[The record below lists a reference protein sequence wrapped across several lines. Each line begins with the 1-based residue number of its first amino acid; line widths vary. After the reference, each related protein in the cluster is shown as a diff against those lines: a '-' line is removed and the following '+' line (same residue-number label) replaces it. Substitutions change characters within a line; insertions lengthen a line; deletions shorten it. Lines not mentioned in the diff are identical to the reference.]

1 MTSGNYQMASGG
13 LRQELELLDDHEV
26 HDHLRNYIQNFLLDP
41 LVTVVYINRLSQSVN
56 PRDAQGMSVL
66 SYLTGKYIQLEPYD
80 QNGLGISLVFDK
92 DAAIQSR
99 AAYLKVCNANNS
111 WQERVDKFL
120 DMKKPESALAMLRTL
135 LDDAPRNIVLA
146 DKSLWLGV
154 KAGLKPIKKLL
165 DLDVPEEHRECWQR
179 RLFQA
184 NASLNAV
191 EPALDIW
198 SRLDKTRCDENT
210 LNLAAEVLLKAGER
224 EQAAAAYAA
233 SLQLDDNQDSVRRR
247 IAEIQNPFQI
257 DWSLLES
264 KSVNIYLYSF
274 NKAELLGQTLQSL
287 AGCRIGKARIKVL
300 LNGCTDD
307 SRSVVQN
314 ARQMFPDNDFQIIPL
329 QVNVG
334 APAARNWLIAE
345 PDTRTADYTVFLDD
359 DVELQPDFLG
369 HFLTVAATDS
379 KIGVVGCKV
388 LFPGERLSYQ
398 YLFRNV
404 SVAKQ
409 GMLRISLDKPNQIFD
424 NNHYDFVR
432 ETANVMGCCHLLSR
446 EALLDVPTFDLCF
459 SPTQMDDIAHDFDLR
474 LKGYKVVYTGLV
486 GCIHHQK
493 TGSKSSLLAD
503 DKRLG
508 NLLGNDVKFYYR
520 YKSQLAQLK
529 TLRNP

>member
-1 MTSGNYQMASGG
+1 MTSDNYQMASGG
-13 LRQELELLDDHEV
+13 LRQELELLDDQEV
-26 HDHLRNYIQNFLLDP
+26 HDHLRNYIQNFLLDAS
-41 LVTVVYINRLSQSVN
+41 VAVGYINRLSQSVDPN
-56 PRDAQGMSVL
+56 NARGMSVL
-66 SYLTGKYIQLEPYD
+66 SYLTSKFATFEPFDQAGLEIALLF
-80 QNGLGISLVFDK
+80 NK
-92 DAAIQSR
+92 DAVLRSR
-99 AAYLKVCNANNS
+99 IACLKACNANNS
-111 WQERVDKFL
+111 WRERVDKFL
-120 DMKKPESALAMLRTL
+120 DMQKPESALAMMRTL

-146 DKSLWLGV
+146 DKFLWLGV

-165 DLDVPEEHRECWQR
+165 DLEVPEEHRECWQR

-184 NASLNAV
+184 YASLNAV

-198 SRLDKTRCDENT
+198 SRLDKTNCDENT

-233 SLQLDDNQDSVRRR
+233 SLQLDGNQDSVRRR
-247 IAEIQNPFQI
+247 LAEIKSPFQI

-274 NKAELLGQTLQSL
+274 NKAELLRQTLQGL

-307 SRSVVQN
+307 SLGVVQS
-314 ARQMFPDNDFQIIPL
+314 ARQMLPDNDFQIIPL

-359 DVELQPDFLG
+359 DIELQPDFLG
-369 HFLTVAATDS
+369 HFLTIAAADPS
-379 KIGVVGCKV
+379 IGVVGCKI
-388 LFPGERLSYQ
+388 LFPGEPHRFQ
-398 YLFRNV
+398 YLFRNI
-404 SVAKQ
+404 SVAKP
-409 GMLRISLDKPNQIFD
+409 GVIRISLDKPNQVFD
-424 NNHYDFVR
+424 NNHYDFIR
-432 ETANVMGCCHLLSR
+432 ETVNVMGCCHLLSR

-459 SPTQMDDIAHDFDLR
+459 SPTQMDDIAHDIDLR

-493 TGSKSSLLAD
+493 TGSRSSLRD
-503 DKRLG
+503 DDRRLG

-529 TLRNP
+529 TLRNS

>member
-1 MTSGNYQMASGG
+1 MPGDMFQLAIGG
-13 LRQELELLDDHEV
+13 LPVELKLIDDREV
-26 HDHLRNYIQNFLLDP
+26 HDHLQNYIQNFLLDP
-41 LVTVVYINRLSQSVN
+41 LVTVVYINRLSQTVN
-56 PRDAQGMSVL
+56 PQDAQSMKVL
-66 SYLTGKYIQLEPYD
+66 SYLTDKYAKLEPYD
-80 QNGLGISLVFDK
+80 QSGLGISLVFNK

-99 AAYLKVCNANNS
+99 VAYLKVCNENNS
-111 WQERVDKFL
+111 WQDRVDNL
-120 DMKKPESALAMLRTL
+120 LAKKNNEGALAMLRTL
-135 LDDAPRNIVLA
+135 LDNAPRNIVLA
-146 DKSLWLGV
+146 DKFLWLGV

-165 DLDVPEEHRECWQR
+165 DLEVPEEHRECWQR

-184 NASLNAV
+184 YATCNAV
-191 EPALDIW
+191 EPAMDFW
-198 SRLDKTRCDENT
+198 SRLDKTSCDENT
-210 LNLAAEVLLKAGER
+210 LNLAAEILLKAGER
-224 EQAAAAYAA
+224 EQAVSAYAA
-233 SLQLDDNQDSVRRR
+233 SLQLDGNQDSVRRR
-247 IAEIQNPFQI
+247 IEQIQNPFQI

-274 NKAELLGQTLQSL
+274 NKAELLGRTLQSL

-307 SRSVVQN
+307 SRNVVEN
-314 ARQMFPDNDFQIIPL
+314 AKQMFPDNDFQIIPL

-359 DVELQPDFLG
+359 DIELQPDFLG
-369 HFLTVAATDS
+369 HFLTVAAADS

-398 YLFRNV
+398 YLFRNI
-404 SVAKQ
+404 SIAKP
-409 GMLRISLDKPNQIFD
+409 GVIRISLDKPNQIFD
-424 NNHYDFVR
+424 NNHYDFLR

-459 SPTQMDDIAHDFDLR
+459 SPTQMDDIAHDFDLC

-493 TGSKSSLLAD
+493 TGSKSSVLAD
-503 DKRLG
+503 ERRLG